1 MHRSLNYKAMFEK
14 GMETGGHICDFIDTS
29 AVEILAENTAVIFC
43 VRALIKVLM
52 ICHALIDTETMEK
65 VFN

>member
-1 MHRSLNYKAMFEK
+1 MHASGVLKK
-14 GMETGGHICDFIDTS
+14 GGHVCDFIDTS
-29 AVEILAENTAVIFC
+29 TDEKLAENTAVIFC

-52 ICHALIDTETMEK
+52 ICRALIDTGTMEK